1 MALLGE
7 RDFKRFDRLLAG
19 VPAGCAG
26 LIFLPYLEG
35 ERSPIWDVHARG
47 VFFGITPAHR
57 REHFLRATVEGVSFA
72 LRSVLD
78 VMRES
83 RPIRALRLIGG
94 GGRSAFWQ
102 QMLADIGEVEIDV
115 LSVQAADATSLG
127 AAIATGVGVGL
138 FRNVADG
145 ARMISVARTRTP
157 CREARPVYRRQ
168 LALYQS
174 LYPRLRPAYA
184 ELRELTGA

>member
-1 MALLGE
+1 
-7 RDFKRFDRLLAG
+7 
-19 VPAGCAG
+19 
-26 LIFLPYLEG
+26 
-35 ERSPIWDVHARG
+35 
-47 VFFGITPAHR
+47 
-57 REHFLRATVEGVSFA
+57 
-72 LRSVLD
+72 
-78 VMRES
+78 MRES

-102 QMLADIGEVEIDV
+102 QMLADIGEVQIEV
-115 LSVQAADATSLG
+115 LSVRAADATSLG

-157 CREARPVYRRQ
+157 SRAARPVYRRQ

-184 ELRELTGA
+184 ELRDLTGT